1 MSDTLNFR
9 QPTPAY
15 AAYAPDDGAAIGL
28 DPAARER
35 LGPTLTENLDA
46 AALAEVLEELD
57 TGVLVC
63 TEQGHVMLANDA
75 GRRELQ
81 CGRPLSLDA
90 TGALQ
95 IADDDGSTTAQCR
108 MALRAAVRT
117 QRRQLLALGEGA
129 HRLMVAVTP
138 LGRSSRPWALVLLGR
153 RRPAPELA
161 IEMLGQ
167 LCDLTSSEHSVL
179 VALLAGERVGG
190 VARRRG
196 VKIATVRTQV
206 CALRAKLG
214 AQRIEDLVR
223 LAAGLP
229 PMISALR
236 APSLPGSARPRLAA
250 ATATAAA

>member
-1 MSDTLNFR
+1 MYVLAMSSATRGLEASAR
-9 QPTPAY
+9 IC
-15 AAYAPDDGAAIGL
+15 YAPDDGAAIGL

-153 RRPAPELA
+153 RRPPSAGGLA
-161 IEMLGQ
+161 
-167 LCDLTSSEHSVL
+167 H
-179 VALLAGERVGG
+179 
-190 VARRRG
+190 RRG
-196 VKIATVRTQV
+196 GRSTRPQP
-206 CALRAKLG
+206 AL
-214 AQRIEDLVR
+214 
-223 LAAGLP
+223 
-229 PMISALR
+229 
-236 APSLPGSARPRLAA
+236 APSRR
-250 ATATAAA
+250 